1 VVLTMLSA
9 YYFDPR
15 LIWDRQQQQLS
26 DDPDSDDNQKQ

>member
-15 LIWDRQQQQLS
+15 LIWDRQQQLS